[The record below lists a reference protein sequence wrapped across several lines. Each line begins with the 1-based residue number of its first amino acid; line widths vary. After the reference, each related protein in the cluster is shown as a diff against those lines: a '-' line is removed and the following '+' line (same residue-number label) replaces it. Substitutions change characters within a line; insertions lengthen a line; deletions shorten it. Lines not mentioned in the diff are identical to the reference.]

1 MRPATAERD
10 AVEETK
16 RYTRIVGILVEEGA
30 DPSTVGGCRFEDAEF
45 PLSGQRIAP
54 AMPEMAVGALPAVTG
69 AAYVLSGSFASAP
82 HPAPR
87 RQWVVMLR
95 GTIEVVVT
103 DGSRRAFGPGDLLL
117 AEDVGGLGHITT
129 GIGEGPFEALMLP
142 AE

>member
-1 MRPATAERD
+1 MG
-10 AVEETK
+10 ETK
-16 RYTRIVGILVEEGA
+16 YYTRIVNIETEDGTGQRTA
-30 DPSTVGGCRFEDAEF
+30 AGCRFEDAEL
-45 PLSGQRIAP
+45 PLSGQRITRG
-54 AMPEMAVGALPAVTG
+54 MPEMAVGAPAAVT
-69 AAYVLSGSFASAP
+69 AAVYVLSGSFDSAP

-103 DGSRRAFGPGDLLL
+103 DGSRRVFGPGDLLL

-142 AE
+142 AR